1 MAARSKHRGE
11 VRHQALLH
19 AILIVAC
26 LFVLVPL
33 FYLVI
38 NSFKDNYEVIL
49 SPFALPSAPTMEN
62 YKKAWTTGGLAEA
75 MLNTVL
81 VVAVSTVVLAVVSCM
96 MSYGLMF
103 LGVRSAPTWS
113 ALLMLAMQVPLH
125 MYIVPLFVMWKR
137 LGLVNNP
144 LGIILIYAAVYVP
157 FSVLFLNSQFAS
169 IPKEITE
176 AAEIDGCSYI
186 GTLTKVIV
194 PISRPALVTLTLINA
209 KWIWNE
215 FTFAMTFLQEPRFQ
229 TVTARYLQF
238 SARFVADFAVTGAGA
253 VISVLPIVVLYLLLQ
268 RRFIEGMTAGSIKG

>member
-26 LFVLVPL
+26 LVVLAPL
-33 FYLVI
+33 FYLVV

-49 SPFALPSAPTMEN
+49 SPFALPSVPTIEN

-96 MSYGLMF
+96 MSYGMVF
-103 LGVRSAPTWS
+103 LGVRSTPIWS

-125 MYIVPLFVMWKR
+125 MYIVPLFVMWKQ

-144 LGIILIYAAVYVP
+144 LGIILIESPRILVT
-157 FSVLFLNSQFAS
+157 SVVSKRRHVLLKNCQNSLQ
-169 IPKEITE
+169 
-176 AAEIDGCSYI
+176 
-186 GTLTKVIV
+186 LLV
-194 PISRPALVTLTLINA
+194 PIQRC
-209 KWIWNE
+209 
-215 FTFAMTFLQEPRFQ
+215 
-229 TVTARYLQF
+229 
-238 SARFVADFAVTGAGA
+238 
-253 VISVLPIVVLYLLLQ
+253 VIL
-268 RRFIEGMTAGSIKG
+268 FWGWMNWHE